1 MEELSLFCGDACSW
15 GEKAVFEFP
24 LPSNDALS
32 SSSLIV
38 GNSDLVLGILLSS
51 DTALGS
57 FLGSEPGSLIVAF
70 FGCNQVD
77 W

>member
-1 MEELSLFCGDACSW
+1 MLMLLAFDDFLEE
-15 GEKAVFEFP
+15 FEFP

-51 DTALGS
+51 ETALGS
-57 FLGSEPGSLIVAF
+57 FLEDPDTPRFCLSAPL
-70 FGCNQVD
+70 FGCNQFD

>member
-1 MEELSLFCGDACSW
+1 MLLAFDDFLEEFG
-15 GEKAVFEFP
+15 FP

-57 FLGSEPGSLIVAF
+57 FLGSEPGNFIVAF
-70 FGCNQVD
+70 LGCNQVD